1 MRINEAKI
9 ISYLTSLGLIS
20 EDIIFREG
28 NRWASVTYP
37 GPFSIHIV
45 YIDRKIKMGEASSK
59 IICELI
65 KKEFGYSNEL
75 MLFLFILFHEIG
87 HCYIK
92 SASNRI
98 KNNPAK
104 LRFLR
109 LVYNFLKETNLE
121 NKDEWIMLTE
131 QSYRRLKEE
140 RYCDLYAIKKMK
152 ELFEK
157 ERRLRQNEYQKSN
170 GLQKS
175 ETL

>member
-1 MRINEAKI
+1 MRINEVKI
-9 ISYLTSLGLIS
+9 ISYLTSLGLIPK
-20 EDIIFREG
+20 DIIFRKG

-37 GPFSIHIV
+37 GPYPIHVV
-45 YIDRKIKMGEASSK
+45 YIDKKIRIGEASRK
-59 IICELI
+59 ITCELI

-75 MLFLFILFHEIG
+75 MLFLFVLFHEIG
-87 HCYIK
+87 HCYVK
-92 SASNRI
+92 SAGNRI
-98 KNNPAK
+98 RNNPAK
-104 LRFLR
+104 LRFLK
-109 LVYNFLKETNLE
+109 LVYSFLRETNLE

-131 QSYRRLKEE
+131 QAYRRLKEE

-170 GLQKS
+170 GLRKS